1 MIKYEDSTSKIYIRN
16 IKDLISI
23 SIQLLTLYFF
33 AVNKI
38 DRENS
43 EKIVSQDKFEV
54 TQMRIQKL

>member
-33 AVNKI
+33 PVNKI

>member
-16 IKDLISI
+16 IKDLIPI
-23 SIQLLTLYFF
+23 SIQLLTSYFF
-33 AVNKI
+33 PVNKI